1 MKKVLRYL
9 KDYQQHHFDWKLYIV
24 VLLFTTLCIV
34 LNYRFDFEDSVIDSY
49 SGQPIKWLWMF
60 LFHGVPFFI
69 VCLIIYAFDKK
80 RDWLKSKNYWIKF
93 VIGFGLLALDRSFY
107 GFDDWV
113 RTLPRMEYYFVIR
126 CVHWAS
132 SLILV
137 VIPMMVLYPFL
148 EKDEPRNFYGMS
160 WQKFDAKPY
169 LIMLGV
175 SAIFLGI
182 GSFIG
187 DIQEFYPRYR
197 GSGASHYMKV
207 NPDVHEGW
215 LVAIY
220 ELCYGSNFIS
230 VELIFRGFLI
240 FAFTRTLGGY
250 AVLPMVVT
258 YAFLHF
264 GKPLG
269 ETVSSIFGGY
279 ILGIISLYSRNIWG
293 GIFIHLGVAWLM
305 ELFGWLQSLK

>member
-1 MKKVLRYL
+1 MKKVLQYL
-9 KDYQQHHFDWKLYIV
+9 KDYQREHFDWKLYVTILV
-24 VLLFTTLCIV
+24 FTAICIA
-34 LNYRFDFEDSVIDSY
+34 LNYRYDFEDSVIDSY
-49 SGQPIKWLWMF
+49 GGQPIKWLWMF

-69 VCLIIYAFDKK
+69 VSLILFAFGK
-80 RDWLKSKNYWIKF
+80 RKDWLKSRSYWIKF
-93 VIGFGLLALDRSFY
+93 ILGFGLLALDRSFY
-107 GFDDWV
+107 GFDEWLRFV
-113 RTLPRMEYYFVIR
+113 PSIEYHFVIR

-137 VIPMMVLYPFL
+137 VIPMLILYPFL
-148 EKDEPRNFYGMS
+148 EKDETKNYYGLS
-160 WQKFDAKPY
+160 WKRFDARPY
-169 LIMLGV
+169 LIMLGIAAV
-175 SAIFLGI
+175 FIGI
-182 GSFIG
+182 GSFLG
-187 DIQEFYPRYR
+187 DIQDFYPRYQ
-197 GSGASHYMKV
+197 GSGANLYLKS
-207 NPDVHEGW
+207 NPGMSESR

-250 AVLPMVVT
+250 AVLSMVVT

-269 ETVSSIFGGY
+269 ETISSIFGGY
-279 ILGIISLYSRNIWG
+279 LLGIISYNSRNIWG

-305 ELFGWLQSLK
+305 ELFGWMQR